1 MADLTQGDITW
12 NGVTVNLWGVY
23 VLSSIS
29 AFVLH
34 TLTSSRLEQNIAV
47 IACSVPA
54 LQPLFKAFN
63 NRTQGSSNTKGAQ
76 SKSHPV
82 LSSWKETTANKFSS
96 RSRNFHSIKNNDTNS
111 DSEEQILPSQHDAA
125 AGLGS
130 PITDARGKGIRK
142 TTDVELFYEAGVT
155 GKRQSQL
162 GKDKPTDM
170 V

>member
-1 MADLTQGDITW
+1 MGRVCI
-12 NGVTVNLWGVY
+12 
-23 VLSSIS
+23 SSIS
-29 AFVLH
+29 AFPPN
-34 TLTSSRLEQNIAV
+34 LTSSRLEQNISV
-47 IACSVPA
+47 IACSAPA

-63 NRTQGSSNTKGAQ
+63 NLTQGSSNTKGAQ

-111 DSEEQILPSQHDAA
+111 DSEEQILPSQHEAA

-130 PITDARGKGIRK
+130 PTEAGGKGIRK
-142 TTDVELFYEAGVT
+142 TTDVQLFYHEAGVP
-155 GKRQSQL
+155 GNRQSQL
-162 GKDKPTDM
+162 GKDKPIEM